1 MESAPERKLTTI
13 LAADVAGYSAMM
25 GRDEPGTL
33 ARLKASR
40 AIIAEKIAAHRGRLV
55 GASGDSVL
63 AEFASVVNAVECAVR
78 IQREIAERNSALAEH
93 ERMRFRIG
101 INLGDVM
108 VEGDDL
114 FGEGVN
120 IAARLE
126 ALAEPGGILISGPVF
141 DQVRS
146 KLALGFDFL
155 GPQPVKNIA
164 EPVPT
169 WRVVLDAGEGGP
181 GGSAA
186 ADARTSPHPSSRRE
200 GAPSSPLGRFVSEA
214 DDARHGKAERR
225 AARRRY
231 LASREGLKRR
241 ALLLAIPIA
250 VVFVIN
256 VLTWSTPSGFWF
268 QGPTLGFLIAF
279 ALRTAWVTRR

>member
-1 MESAPERKLTTI
+1 MEKAPERKLTTI

-33 ARLKASR
+33 ARLKTSR
-40 AIIAEKIAAHRGRLV
+40 AVIAEKIAAHRGRLV
-55 GASGDSVL
+55 GISGDSVL

-78 IQREIAERNSALAEH
+78 IQREIAERNSALAED

-126 ALAEPGGILISGPVF
+126 ALAEPGGILISGAVF

-169 WRVVLDAGEGGP
+169 WRVVLDAGEGEGP
-181 GGSAA
+181 
-186 ADARTSPHPSSRRE
+186 PSST
-200 GAPSSPLGRFVSEA
+200 LGRFVSDA

-241 ALLLAIPIA
+241 ALLVAIPIA
-250 VVFVIN
+250 IVFVIN
-256 VLTWSTPSGFWF
+256 ILTWSTPSNFWF
-268 QGPTLGFLIAF
+268 QWPTLGFLIAF
-279 ALRTAWVTRR
+279 AIRTAWVTRR